1 MAGPMPFRNP
11 AGHAG
16 LWQNLASL
24 LSALAHFFE
33 SRFELAAR
41 ESKAALVHL
50 LTLIGCLLAAALLSL
65 LGYLFLIVCLVV
77 GIAHWI
83 GISSVWTVLIASL
96 LHFAGALL
104 CAIIARG
111 QFKRPIF
118 HDTAVVLKEDT
129 EWLKNLD
136 QAKRP

>member
-1 MAGPMPFRNP
+1 MADRPMPFRHP

-16 LWQNLASL
+16 LWQNLMSL
-24 LSALAHFFE
+24 IGALAQFFE

-50 LTLIGCLLAAALLSL
+50 LTLIGCLLAAAVLAL
-65 LGYLFLIVCLVV
+65 LGYLFLIVCLMIA
-77 GIAHWI
+77 IAHWME
-83 GISSVWTVLIASL
+83 ISWTWTVLVASL

-111 QFKRPIF
+111 Q
-118 HDTAVVLKEDT
+118 
-129 EWLKNLD
+129 
-136 QAKRP
+136 